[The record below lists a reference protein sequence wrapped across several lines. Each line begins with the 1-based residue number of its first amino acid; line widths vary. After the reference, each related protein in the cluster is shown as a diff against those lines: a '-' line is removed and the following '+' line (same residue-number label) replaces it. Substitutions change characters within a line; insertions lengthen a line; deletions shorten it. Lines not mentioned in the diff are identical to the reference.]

1 MRVAVLGLG
10 HMGVPIAERLA
21 QAGHELSVWNRS
33 PEPLRPFAQRG
44 VVCLEQPSGAWRHAD
59 VAITMLSDDDAVKA
73 VLLGEDGVLSGD
85 PPRAA
90 TLIDMSTISAP
101 ASAEIAQAA
110 DRHGTAYLRA
120 PVSGNPSVVAAGN
133 LGIIV
138 SGPLASF
145 ERCRALLGDIGP
157 NLFHV
162 GDGEQARIVKLALN
176 LMIGGTTQLLAE
188 ALVLAERNGLD
199 RAKLLEVVAGS
210 AIGSPYVNYKQR
222 TLLSGDYS
230 STFTARLL
238 HKDLS
243 MALDAGHAASVPL
256 PVTAL
261 VQQLVEACIA
271 QGFGELDLAV
281 LVPQLER
288 SAGIERSAGVERT
301 DVPFRP

>member
-10 HMGVPIAERLA
+10 HMGVPIAERLE

-33 PEPLRPFAQRG
+33 TPTTEPFLRRG
-44 VVCLEQPSGAWRHAD
+44 ARCLECPHDAWRHAD
-59 VAITMLSDDDAVKA
+59 VIITMLADDAA
-73 VLLGEDGVLSGD
+73 VRAVAFGENGLFSGD
-85 PPRAA
+85 PPHPG
-90 TLIDMSTISAP
+90 TLVDMSTISAGT
-101 ASAEIAQAA
+101 SAEIAAA
-110 DRHGTAYLRA
+110 AEPHGTNYLRA
-120 PVSGNPSVVAAGN
+120 PVTGNPSVVVAGN

-138 SGPLASF
+138 SGPPQVF
-145 ERCRALLGDIGP
+145 EMLESMLHDIGP

-162 GDGEQARIVKLALN
+162 GGGEQARIVKLALN

-188 ALVLAERNGLD
+188 ALVLAERHGLE

-210 AIGSPYVNYKQR
+210 AIGSPYVNYKQG

-238 HKDLS
+238 HKDLGL
-243 MALDAGHAASVPL
+243 ALQAGHDAAVPL

-271 QGFGELDLAV
+271 QGMGDLDLAV

-288 SAGIERSAGVERT
+288 SAGIERGDER
-301 DVPFRP
+301 P